1 MYVRV
6 QALGGL
12 ASSDLVQELELP
24 AGTRVGEAA
33 SFLRLP
39 LKKAPF
45 LLYIVNGKRVEE
57 TALLHEGDSLILFPP
72 VLGG

>member
-1 MYVRV
+1 MLVRA

-39 LKKAPF
+39 LKEAPF
-45 LLYIVNGKRVEE
+45 LLYILNGRRVEE
-57 TALLHEGDSLILFPP
+57 TALLQEGDSLILFPP

>member
-1 MYVRV
+1 MRVRV

-12 ASSDLVQELELP
+12 ASSDLVQELEFP
-24 AGTRVGEAA
+24 AGTRVGETA

-39 LKKAPF
+39 LKETPF
-45 LLYIVNGKRVEE
+45 LLYLLNGKRVEE
-57 TALLHEGDSLILFPP
+57 TALLQAGDSLILFPP